1 MPALKAFIVEDSPVI
16 LENLIATL
24 EELAQVEVVGSV
36 ADEAGAVRWMKR
48 DPDANADLFIVDVFL
63 RSGTG
68 LGVLQAAQQLG
79 VRARRVVLTNY
90 ATEEMRRRC
99 ASLGAERVFDKS
111 PRTRRPD
118 QLLRRTG
125 RAQLGSAPCSRDP
138 LNSLPC
144 CVISTP
150 GWRAPAA
157 TAAWLSGLRRLPL
170 QPSWGSARPRSGEPT
185 RPCARA
191 RPATSRATTACAC
204 ANC

>member
-16 LENLIATL
+16 LENLVATL

-36 ADEAGAVRWMKR
+36 PDEAGAVRWMSR
-48 DPDANADLFIVDVFL
+48 DPNASADLFIVDVFL

-111 PRTRRPD
+111 HELDDLISYCAELAETAEPQATR
-118 QLLRRTG
+118 
-125 RAQLGSAPCSRDP
+125 
-138 LNSLPC
+138 
-144 CVISTP
+144 
-150 GWRAPAA
+150 PAA
-157 TAAWLSGLRRLPL
+157 AA
-170 QPSWGSARPRSGEPT
+170 
-185 RPCARA
+185 
-191 RPATSRATTACAC
+191 
-204 ANC
+204 N

>member
-16 LENLIATL
+16 LENLVATL

-36 ADEAGAVRWMKR
+36 ADEAGAVRWMSR

-68 LGVLQAAQQLG
+68 LGVLQAAQRLG

-111 PRTRRPD
+111 RELD
-118 QLLRRTG
+118 DLISYCAEL
-125 RAQLGSAPCSRDP
+125 AEHASSA
-138 LNSLPC
+138 
-144 CVISTP
+144 
-150 GWRAPAA
+150 
-157 TAAWLSGLRRLPL
+157 
-170 QPSWGSARPRSGEPT
+170 
-185 RPCARA
+185 A
-191 RPATSRATTACAC
+191 RPAAA
-204 ANC
+204 AN

>member
-48 DPDANADLFIVDVFL
+48 DPDANADIFIVDVFL

-111 PRTRRPD
+111 RELD
-118 QLLRRTG
+118 DLISYCAEL
-125 RAQLGSAPCSRDP
+125 AEHAASAS
-138 LNSLPC
+138 
-144 CVISTP
+144 
-150 GWRAPAA
+150 APAA
-157 TAAWLSGLRRLPL
+157 
-170 QPSWGSARPRSGEPT
+170 
-185 RPCARA
+185 
-191 RPATSRATTACAC
+191 RPAAA
-204 ANC
+204 AN

>member
-24 EELAQVEVVGSV
+24 EEVAQVEVVGSV

-48 DPDANADLFIVDVFL
+48 DPNATADLFIVDVFL

-111 PRTRRPD
+111 RELD
-118 QLLRRTG
+118 DLISYCAEL
-125 RAQLGSAPCSRDP
+125 AEHAASASA
-138 LNSLPC
+138 S
-144 CVISTP
+144 V
-150 GWRAPAA
+150 PA
-157 TAAWLSGLRRLPL
+157 
-170 QPSWGSARPRSGEPT
+170 
-185 RPCARA
+185 A
-191 RPATSRATTACAC
+191 RPAAA
-204 ANC
+204 AN

>member
-48 DPDANADLFIVDVFL
+48 DPDANADIFIVDVFL

-111 PRTRRPD
+111 RELD
-118 QLLRRTG
+118 DL
-125 RAQLGSAPCSRDP
+125 
-138 LNSLPC
+138 
-144 CVISTP
+144 ISYCAELAEHAASSP
-150 GWRAPAA
+150 AARPAA
-157 TAAWLSGLRRLPL
+157 T
-170 QPSWGSARPRSGEPT
+170 
-185 RPCARA
+185 
-191 RPATSRATTACAC
+191 
-204 ANC
+204 N

>member
-48 DPDANADLFIVDVFL
+48 DPDANADIFIVDVFL

-111 PRTRRPD
+111 RELDDLITYCAE
-118 QLLRRTG
+118 L
-125 RAQLGSAPCSRDP
+125 AEHAASAS
-138 LNSLPC
+138 
-144 CVISTP
+144 
-150 GWRAPAA
+150 APAA
-157 TAAWLSGLRRLPL
+157 
-170 QPSWGSARPRSGEPT
+170 
-185 RPCARA
+185 
-191 RPATSRATTACAC
+191 RPAAA
-204 ANC
+204 AN

>member
-36 ADEAGAVRWMKR
+36 ADEAGAVRWMER

-111 PRTRRPD
+111 RELD
-118 QLLRRTG
+118 DL
-125 RAQLGSAPCSRDP
+125 
-138 LNSLPC
+138 
-144 CVISTP
+144 ISYCAELAVHAAADT
-150 GWRAPAA
+150 APAA
-157 TAAWLSGLRRLPL
+157 
-170 QPSWGSARPRSGEPT
+170 
-185 RPCARA
+185 
-191 RPATSRATTACAC
+191 RPAAA
-204 ANC
+204 AN

>member
-36 ADEAGAVRWMKR
+36 ADEAGAVRWMSR

-79 VRARRVVLTNY
+79 IRARRVVLTNY

-111 PRTRRPD
+111 RELDDLIAYCADLAD
-118 QLLRRTG
+118 QG
-125 RAQLGSAPCSRDP
+125 
-138 LNSLPC
+138 
-144 CVISTP
+144 
-150 GWRAPAA
+150 PAA
-157 TAAWLSGLRRLPL
+157 AAVG
-170 QPSWGSARPRSGEPT
+170 
-185 RPCARA
+185 
-191 RPATSRATTACAC
+191 
-204 ANC
+204 

>member
-48 DPDANADLFIVDVFL
+48 DPDANADIFIVDVFL

-90 ATEEMRRRC
+90 ATDEMRRRC
-99 ASLGAERVFDKS
+99 ESLGAERVFDKS
-111 PRTRRPD
+111 RELD
-118 QLLRRTG
+118 DLISYCAEL
-125 RAQLGSAPCSRDP
+125 AEHAASASA
-138 LNSLPC
+138 S
-144 CVISTP
+144 V
-150 GWRAPAA
+150 PA
-157 TAAWLSGLRRLPL
+157 
-170 QPSWGSARPRSGEPT
+170 
-185 RPCARA
+185 A
-191 RPATSRATTACAC
+191 RPAAA
-204 ANC
+204 AN

>member
-36 ADEAGAVRWMKR
+36 ADEAGAVRWMSR

-79 VRARRVVLTNY
+79 IRARRVVLTNY

-111 PRTRRPD
+111 RELDDLISYCAELAEHAPSTR
-118 QLLRRTG
+118 
-125 RAQLGSAPCSRDP
+125 SA
-138 LNSLPC
+138 
-144 CVISTP
+144 
-150 GWRAPAA
+150 AA
-157 TAAWLSGLRRLPL
+157 AS
-170 QPSWGSARPRSGEPT
+170 
-185 RPCARA
+185 
-191 RPATSRATTACAC
+191 
-204 ANC
+204 

>member
-16 LENLIATL
+16 LENLVATL

-36 ADEAGAVRWMKR
+36 PDEAGAVRWMSR
-48 DPDANADLFIVDVFL
+48 DPEASADLFIVDVFL

-111 PRTRRPD
+111 RELD
-118 QLLRRTG
+118 DL
-125 RAQLGSAPCSRDP
+125 
-138 LNSLPC
+138 
-144 CVISTP
+144 ISYCAELADH
-150 GWRAPAA
+150 GAAGAAA
-157 TAAWLSGLRRLPL
+157 TAG
-170 QPSWGSARPRSGEPT
+170 
-185 RPCARA
+185 
-191 RPATSRATTACAC
+191 
-204 ANC
+204 

>member
-48 DPDANADLFIVDVFL
+48 DPGASADLFIVDVFL

-111 PRTRRPD
+111 RELD
-118 QLLRRTG
+118 DL
-125 RAQLGSAPCSRDP
+125 
-138 LNSLPC
+138 
-144 CVISTP
+144 ISY
-150 GWRAPAA
+150 
-157 TAAWLSGLRRLPL
+157 
-170 QPSWGSARPRSGEPT
+170 
-185 RPCARA
+185 CAELAEHASPA
-191 RPATSRATTACAC
+191 RPAAA
-204 ANC
+204 AN

>member
-16 LENLIATL
+16 LENLVATL

-36 ADEAGAVRWMKR
+36 PDEAGAVRWMSR

-111 PRTRRPD
+111 RELDDLISYCAELAEQTAASAGASPR
-118 QLLRRTG
+118 
-125 RAQLGSAPCSRDP
+125 
-138 LNSLPC
+138 
-144 CVISTP
+144 
-150 GWRAPAA
+150 PAA
-157 TAAWLSGLRRLPL
+157 TAS
-170 QPSWGSARPRSGEPT
+170 
-185 RPCARA
+185 
-191 RPATSRATTACAC
+191 
-204 ANC
+204 